1 MNCQECRDLFDDM
14 LDRRIKE
21 PLKRR
26 MLNHLTNCPE
36 CSAGLER
43 RRKAHA
49 ALFRALNHFDG
60 IEHLSGG
67 FADRLVAE
75 CRRPQPWWQN
85 VTPSKWALVAA
96 SLVAMAGFVF
106 AATVVVEAITA
117 KDDDSE
123 AMVGRVDPN
132 APQATEG
139 VDGGAASV
147 VPAEASAIAD
157 VPSTD
162 NQPPTTDNQLP
173 SYNDQLENGKGERAM
188 NIKQKAA
195 TALAVATLAATTLAA
210 NEMTYSFAWYSGPT
224 VTDFQTPITLR
235 EGVNGFSYEGF
246 AAADGSDLRIK
257 DSGGNLLPYEIEQW
271 NTSGYS
277 LVWVKVPSLSAATTL
292 TLSWGDASASA
303 SSEAN
308 IWDDSYMV
316 FHLGECGA
324 KESAQDIPFTQTTN
338 VKVDGT
344 LAKGTSFTGRS
355 DTDKRI
361 SGSFAESF
369 LGNNAKIDRFTFS
382 FWMKADDFTTTG
394 TYLTYFYRD
403 SGTQLDILYN
413 FDNNRARK
421 ITLYTVSISGTNPAS
436 ESAIDVPDLGWHHY
450 AYTYDGT
457 TLRMYRDGVQTKEK
471 TITFAVPASTH
482 PTWNPT
488 FRVGGHAAGNMFAG
502 SLDEFRFEKVA
513 RSADWIAACYAT
525 RASGEYYMEFP
536 EYGRNAVL
544 EDFPLMLALNKD
556 MPGLSEE
563 MQSAIYNRA
572 NLHFFTEDGATEL
585 FAEPES
591 TPNVGTVTYW
601 VKMPRFTK
609 GSKVLVKP
617 TAVAN
622 DTSIIY
628 SSANWDSSY
637 YHVWHF
643 AAGANKYYDS
653 ASVGPLHLD
662 TGSRWTNFA
671 ASVTGPSGTYGALQ
685 CGKNMATYLELKTDA
700 RPLTDHY
707 TISFWARKNAADF
720 ANPHA
725 SYVFQMR
732 QSSSPNRQRSVLTGF
747 RNKDNDFYLWD
758 SAGGDGPHV
767 PIPDAD
773 WHHYAFTCD
782 GTATKGYRDGVEVVS
797 GAVFNFNLPSGITEW
812 YRLTMG
818 SQRWAPTAESFYGDL
833 DEFRMELEP
842 RSADWIYASY
852 RTQRGLID
860 GIACTAKPAFGTE
873 RSVSATG
880 LNSLDLTANLIC
892 RIASDVTFYYGAV
905 DAGTTADS
913 WAGSVSLGAKE
924 GGLLTVSLGSLTQ
937 DQGVVGRF
945 RAVNAYGEAWSE
957 PLSGRAWAEPYGA
970 YAKITVTNYAGAAAL
985 TDFPL
990 CVKLPASVGLPAE
1003 STGLR
1008 FIDADGRSLAFEIEK
1023 WEPLGESVVWVRIPS
1038 LENGMK
1044 IRAVWGGAFALRGAV
1059 HADTVWNS
1067 DYQGVYHL
1075 ASAQDSSP
1083 NKRNFGTDT
1092 LSDGVAGVVGTSREF
1107 TGRNGSMLIEND
1119 DLMTDL
1125 SGAFSVSGWI
1135 KPAADAT
1142 GSHYLFQFHNGTYQ
1156 FAALYNFDAA
1166 RRLNLYSYPNIN
1178 AYADNQQNT
1187 DLRNMCS
1194 PMTIPD
1200 DGGWHH
1206 FAYTYD
1212 SSGFSAY
1219 LDGEL
1224 LRDMPRNY
1232 SLGSGYPKLQNWKFS
1247 LGQTTGE
1254 GNKFKGQVDE
1264 LRFESVRRSADWVK
1278 ACYMNQKGSLVGV
1291 NPANTGMTIFI
1302 R

>member
-1 MNCQECRDLFDDM
+1 MNCQEYRELIEDSLDVSLHGEPEHRVKRHLEHCEACRAYFEV
-14 LDRRIKE
+14 RRAE
-21 PLKRR
+21 
-26 MLNHLTNCPE
+26 
-36 CSAGLER
+36 
-43 RRKAHA
+43 HA
-49 ALFRALNHFDG
+49 ALFSRINAACAELHLPDG
-60 IEHLSGG
+60 FS
-67 FADRLVAE
+67 DRLVASVRARQTA
-75 CRRPQPWWQN
+75 RRGWRRLALPR
-85 VTPSKWALVAA
+85 WALIAA
-96 SLVAMAGFVF
+96 SVAVMAGFVF
-106 AATVVVEAITA
+106 AATVVVDAVV
-117 KDDDSE
+117 DNDSE
-123 AMVGRVDPN
+123 GTEGT
-132 APQATEG
+132 QATEG
-139 VDGGAASV
+139 TDGSVAPAAPAEVVSDVPYVPDVASV
-147 VPAEASAIAD
+147 
-157 VPSTD
+157 PSIEPD
-162 NQPPTTDNQLP
+162 SQHPSSNNQP
-173 SYNDQLENGKGERAM
+173 ENEKGETKM
-188 NIKQKAA
+188 NIKQKA
-195 TALAVATLAATTLAA
+195 VATLAAATLATAGFAA

-224 VTDFQTPITLR
+224 VTNFQTPITLR
-235 EGVNGFSYEGF
+235 EGVNGFSYGDF
-246 AAADGSDLRIK
+246 ASDDGSDLRIK

-271 NTSGYS
+271 NASGDS
-277 LVWVKVPSLSAATTL
+277 LVWVKVPTLSAATTI
-292 TLSWGDASASA
+292 TLSWGDANAPAASA
-303 SSEAN
+303 VN

-324 KESAQDIPFTQTTN
+324 KESAQGISFTQTAN

-361 SGSFAESF
+361 SGSFAESY
-369 LGNNAKIDRFTFS
+369 LDNNAKIDRFTFS

-403 SGTQLDILYN
+403 SGTQFDILYN
-413 FDNNRARK
+413 FDSNRARK

-471 TITFAVPASTH
+471 EITFAVPASTH

-513 RSADWIAACYAT
+513 RSADWLAACYAT
-525 RASGEYYMEFP
+525 RASSGYYMEFP

-609 GSKVLVKP
+609 GSKVLVRS

-622 DTSIIY
+622 DTSIVY
-628 SSANWDSSY
+628 STNNWDSSY

-671 ASVTGPSGTYGALQ
+671 ASVTGPTGIYGALQ
-685 CGKNMATYLELKTDA
+685 CGKNMATYLELKNDT
-700 RPLTDHY
+700 RPLTDRY

-732 QSSSPNRQRSVLTGF
+732 QSSSPNRQISVLTGF

-767 PIPDAD
+767 PIPDAG

-852 RTQRGLID
+852 RTQRGLVD

-873 RSVSATG
+873 RSVSASG
-880 LNSLDLTANLIC
+880 LNTLDLTANLIC
-892 RIASDVTFYYGAV
+892 RVASDVTFFYGAE
-905 DAGTTADS
+905 DAGTTAAS
-913 WAGSVSLGAKE
+913 WDGSVSLGAKE
-924 GGLLTVSLGSLTQ
+924 SGLLTVSLGSLTQ

-957 PLSGRAWAEPYGA
+957 PMSGRAWAEPYGA
-970 YAKITVTNYAGAAAL
+970 YAKIIVTNYTGEAAL
-985 TDFPL
+985 VDFPL

-1023 WEPLGESVVWVRIPS
+1023 WEPSGESVAWVRLPS
-1038 LENGMK
+1038 LVNGMK
-1044 IRAVWGGAFALRGAV
+1044 IRAVWGDVFAVRGAV
-1059 HADTVWNS
+1059 HADAVWNS

-1092 LSDGVAGVVGTSREF
+1092 LSDVVTGIVGTSREF
-1107 TGRNGSMLIEND
+1107 TGRSGSMSIEND

-1178 AYADNQQNT
+1178 AYADNQQNA
-1187 DLRNMCS
+1187 DLRNVCS

-1212 SSGFSAY
+1212 GSGFSAY

-1224 LRDMPRNY
+1224 LRNMPRNY
-1232 SLGSGYPKLQNWKFS
+1232 SLGSGYPKLQNWKLS
-1247 LGQTTGE
+1247 LGQTTGQ
-1254 GNKFKGQVDE
+1254 GNKFKGLVDE
-1264 LRFESVRRSADWVK
+1264 LRFESVKRSADWVK
-1278 ACYMNQKGSLVGV
+1278 ACYLNQKDALVSV
-1291 NPANTGMTIFI
+1291 RSANTGMIIFV